1 VTPAFPSIQRLI
13 RALAFGST
21 LTATTALAGGV
32 PIKLTDLQGRSMLV
46 EVVSCDASTARVVRQ
61 PDQQTFTI
69 PLDRLDAPSRKAV
82 DDQLKAGANPADAF
96 EITVDTG
103 KNRKKTGGEDF
114 DDKRVNLSPKI
125 TVKNPNLKSD
135 SRDAK
140 VTAIFFGRPV
150 QANSDYYVF
159 RSQSFDLPALQPGGS
174 HILAVDEISQAYD
187 NRGYAQFGAR
197 YAGYAVLVHSAD
209 GKTIYSVHSVPENIG
224 QTFGEKLLKLQ
235 TGKTYNG
242 QLQAK

>member
-1 VTPAFPSIQRLI
+1 
-13 RALAFGST
+13 
-21 LTATTALAGGV
+21 
-32 PIKLTDLQGRSMLV
+32 MLV

-69 PLDRLDAPSRKAV
+69 PLDRLDEPSRKAI
-82 DDQLKAGANPADAF
+82 DEQLKAGANPATDAF
-96 EITVDTG
+96 EIMVDTG
-103 KNRKKTGGEDF
+103 KNRKKAGGEDF

-125 TVKNPNLKSD
+125 TVKNLNLKSD
-135 SRDAK
+135 TRDAK

-159 RSQSFDLPALQPGGS
+159 RSQSFDLPALHPGGS
-174 HILAVDEISQAYD
+174 HILEVAEISQAYD

-209 GKTIYSVHSVPENIG
+209 GKTIYSVHSIPENFG
-224 QTFGEKLLKLQ
+224 KAFGEKLLKLQ
-235 TGKTYNG
+235 TGRTYNG

>member
-1 VTPAFPSIQRLI
+1 LTVTA
-13 RALAFGST
+13 
-21 LTATTALAGGV
+21 ALAGGA

-46 EVVSCDASTARVVRQ
+46 EIVSCDASAVRVVRQ

-82 DDQLKAGANPADAF
+82 DDQLKAGANAAEAF

-103 KNRKKTGGEDF
+103 KNRKKAGGEDF

-125 TVKNPNLKSD
+125 TVKNLNLKSD
-135 SRDAK
+135 TQAAK
-140 VTAIFFGRPV
+140 VTAVFFGRPV

-159 RSQSFDLPALQPGGS
+159 RSQSFDLPTLQPGGS
-174 HILAVDEISQAYD
+174 HLLTVEEISQAYD

-209 GKTIYSVHSVPENIG
+209 GKTIYSVHSVPENFG
-224 QTFGEKLLKLQ
+224 QTFGQKLLTLQ
-235 TGKTYNG
+235 TGRTYNG
-242 QLQAK
+242 QLNAK